1 MAPYMRGITGV
12 GGNLIG
18 KHYSI
23 CVSALFIHEIT
34 RNNPTAKKGVGKLG
48 TQMYF
53 HRQLGKP
60 LGEPRL
66 MKAGSGMT
74 GLSSAW
80 GGGSGAF
87 YKIVPLIRSP
97 RSLGQKPSSKRMA
110 LLPPAGN
117 RCLAVGVV
125 KSAGYWFNS
134 NTFSTS
140 RLFLLKARPRNGSPA
155 EFSQTHLCSPPPIA
169 CTQPTS

>member
-1 MAPYMRGITGV
+1 M

-23 CVSALFIHEIT
+23 HVSALFIHEIR

-66 MKAGSGMT
+66 MKA
-74 GLSSAW
+74 L
-80 GGGSGAF
+80 
-87 YKIVPLIRSP
+87 
-97 RSLGQKPSSKRMA
+97 
-110 LLPPAGN
+110 
-117 RCLAVGVV
+117 
-125 KSAGYWFNS
+125 
-134 NTFSTS
+134 
-140 RLFLLKARPRNGSPA
+140 
-155 EFSQTHLCSPPPIA
+155 E
-169 CTQPTS
+169 